1 MPTWVF
7 TCDFVWLLCGF
18 QMDGENELG
27 LQMVHSVVNWLAES
41 PF

>member
-7 TCDFVWLLCGF
+7 TGDFLWLLCGF
-18 QMDGENELG
+18 QRYGENQLG
-27 LQMVHSVVNWLAES
+27 LQMVHGVVNWIAGG